1 MLTQSQLDAACDV
14 VYRTMAPTPAYRWP
28 LLAEAAGTTI
38 VVKHENMTPI
48 GAFKVRG
55 GLVYVDRLKRE
66 RPHVKGIVSATRG
79 NHGQSLAYAAGRAG
93 VACTIVVPEGNS
105 KEKNAAMRAFGA
117 DVVEH
122 GADFDAAI
130 PKAGELA
137 QELGYEMVPSFA
149 EDLVAGVATYSHEFL
164 TAAPDLDVVF
174 VPIGLGSGICGMI
187 QARNILGHKA
197 EIVGVVSDKA
207 DAYAQSFETGERC
220 ATETAKTFADGVA
233 VRTPSPQAFEII
245 KGGAARIVRVTDL
258 QIADAMRLYFTATH
272 TAAEGAGAA
281 PLAAALA
288 EKETLKGKTVGVVL
302 SGQNI
307 DRDWYAE
314 VLSGGVPTV

>member
-1 MLTQSQLDAACDV
+1 MLTQSQLDAARDV
-14 VYRTMAPTPAYRWP
+14 VYQAMAPTPAYRWP
-28 LLAEAAGTTI
+28 LLAEAAGTTV

-79 NHGQSLAYAAGRAG
+79 NHGQSLAYASGRAG

-130 PKAGELA
+130 PKAMELA
-137 QELGYEMVPSFA
+137 EELGYEMVPSFA
-149 EDLVAGVATYSHEFL
+149 ADLVAGVATYSHELL

-174 VPIGLGSGICGMI
+174 VPIGLGSGICGMV
-187 QARNILGHKA
+187 QARNLLGHKT
-197 EIVGVVSDKA
+197 EIVGVVSDRA
-207 DAYAQSFETGERC
+207 DAYAQSFEAGERRT
-220 ATETAKTFADGVA
+220 TETANTFADGVA
-233 VRTPSPQAFEII
+233 VRTPSPEAFAII
-245 KGGAARIVRVTDL
+245 KDGVARVARVSDE
-258 QIADAMRLYFTATH
+258 QVADAMRLYFAATH
-272 TAAEGAGAA
+272 TVAEGAGAV
-281 PLAAALA
+281 PLAAVMA

-302 SGQNI
+302 SGQNL
-307 DRDWYAE
+307 DSDLYAK